1 MNENKL
7 TVSSSPH
14 IRSALTTQKIMLYVI
29 IALLPAC
36 AVSVYVFGLKAL
48 LLMAVCVAGAVATE
62 YVIQRL
68 LKKEVTVS
76 DLSAAVTG
84 LLLALN
90 LPVKAPWWMALIG
103 SVVAIALVK
112 QLYGGLG
119 NNFMNPALAA
129 RAVLMISWPALMS
142 GSAFIP
148 AADTVTTATPLV
160 TAIGPAAESMSAATS
175 SASVAVSDPPSL
187 LAMFLGFPKV
197 YGCIGEISAAALLL
211 GGIFLVAKKVI
222 SPRIPVVYIGTVAV
236 FSFLAGYGV
245 EGTLYQLCA
254 GGLML
259 GAIFM
264 ATDYVTSPTTPVGQT
279 IFALGCGIITCVIR
293 FYGSYPEGV
302 SFAIL
307 LMNVA
312 APLIEKYTKIKKYGV
327 VKK

>member
-36 AVSVYVFGLKAL
+36 AVSVYVYGLKAL
-48 LLMAVCVAGAVATE
+48 LLMAICVAGAVATE
-62 YVIQRL
+62 YILQKL

-129 RAVLMISWPALMS
+129 RAVLMVSWPALMS

-148 AADTVTTATPLV
+148 AADTVTSATPLV
-160 TAIGPAAESMSAATS
+160 TAGTAEAPT
-175 SASVAVSDPPSL
+175 L

-197 YGCIGEISAAALLL
+197 YGCLGEISAAALLL

-222 SPRIPVVYIGTVAV
+222 SPRIPVIYIATVAV
-236 FSFLAGYGV
+236 FSLLAGYGV

-259 GAIFM
+259 GAVFM

>member
-36 AVSVYVFGLKAL
+36 AVSVYVYGLKAL
-48 LLMAVCVAGAVATE
+48 LLMAICVAGAVATE
-62 YVIQRL
+62 YVLQKL

-129 RAVLMISWPALMS
+129 RAVLMVSWPALMS

-148 AADTVTTATPLV
+148 AADTVTSATPLV
-160 TAIGPAAESMSAATS
+160 TAGTAEA
-175 SASVAVSDPPSL
+175 PSL

-197 YGCIGEISAAALLL
+197 YGCLGEISAAALLL

-222 SPRIPVVYIGTVAV
+222 SPRIPVIYIATVAV
-236 FSFLAGYGV
+236 FSLLAGYGV

-259 GAIFM
+259 GAVFM

>member
-36 AVSVYVFGLKAL
+36 AVSVYVYGLKAL
-48 LLMAVCVAGAVATE
+48 LLMAVCVIGAVATE

-68 LKKEVTVS
+68 LKKEVSVS

-90 LPVKAPWWMALIG
+90 LPVNAPVWMALIG
-103 SVVAIALVK
+103 SIVAIALVK

-142 GSAFIP
+142 GAAFIP
-148 AADTVTTATPLV
+148 AADTVTSATPLV
-160 TAIGPAAESMSAATS
+160 TAGTAEA
-175 SASVAVSDPPSL
+175 PSL

-197 YGCIGEISAAALLL
+197 YGCLGEISAAALIL
-211 GGIFLVAKKVI
+211 GGIFLVVKKVI
-222 SPRIPVVYIGTVAV
+222 NPRIPLIYIATVAV
-236 FSFLAGYGV
+236 FALLAGYGV

-264 ATDYVTSPTTPVGQT
+264 ATDYVTSPTTPLGQV

-312 APLIEKYTKIKKYGV
+312 SPLIEKYTKIKKYGV

>member
-36 AVSVYVFGLKAL
+36 AVSVYVYGLKAL
-48 LLMAVCVAGAVATE
+48 LLMAICVAGAVATE
-62 YVIQRL
+62 YVLQKL

-129 RAVLMISWPALMS
+129 RAVLMVSWPALMS

-148 AADTVTTATPLV
+148 AADTVTSATPLV
-160 TAIGPAAESMSAATS
+160 TAGTAEA
-175 SASVAVSDPPSL
+175 PSL

-197 YGCIGEISAAALLL
+197 YGCLGEISAAALLL
-211 GGIFLVAKKVI
+211 GGIFLVAKKII
-222 SPRIPVVYIGTVAV
+222 SPRIPVIYIATVAV
-236 FSFLAGYGV
+236 FSLLAGYGV

-259 GAIFM
+259 GAVFM

>member
-36 AVSVYVFGLKAL
+36 AVSVYVYGLRAL
-48 LLMAVCVAGAVATE
+48 LLMAICVAGAVATE
-62 YVIQRL
+62 YVLQKL

-129 RAVLMISWPALMS
+129 RAVLMVSWPALMS

-148 AADTVTTATPLV
+148 AADTVTSATPLV
-160 TAIGPAAESMSAATS
+160 TAGTAEA
-175 SASVAVSDPPSL
+175 PSL

-197 YGCIGEISAAALLL
+197 YGCLGEISAAALLL

-222 SPRIPVVYIGTVAV
+222 SPRIPVIYIATVAV
-236 FSFLAGYGV
+236 FSLLAGYGV

-259 GAIFM
+259 GAVFM

>member
-1 MNENKL
+1 
-7 TVSSSPH
+7 
-14 IRSALTTQKIMLYVI
+14 MLYVI

-36 AVSVYVFGLKAL
+36 AVSVYVYGLKAL
-48 LLMAVCVAGAVATE
+48 LLMAICVAGAVATE
-62 YVIQRL
+62 YVLQKL

-129 RAVLMISWPALMS
+129 RAVLMVSWPALMS

-148 AADTVTTATPLV
+148 AADTVTSATPLV
-160 TAIGPAAESMSAATS
+160 TAGTAEA
-175 SASVAVSDPPSL
+175 PSL

-197 YGCIGEISAAALLL
+197 YGCLGEISAAALLL
-211 GGIFLVAKKVI
+211 GGIFLVAKKII
-222 SPRIPVVYIGTVAV
+222 SPRIPVIYIATVAV
-236 FSFLAGYGV
+236 FSLLAGYGV

-259 GAIFM
+259 GAVFM

>member
-1 MNENKL
+1 
-7 TVSSSPH
+7 
-14 IRSALTTQKIMLYVI
+14 MLYVI

-36 AVSVYVFGLKAL
+36 AVSVYVYGLKAL
-48 LLMAVCVAGAVATE
+48 LLMAICVAGAVATE
-62 YVIQRL
+62 YVLQKL

-129 RAVLMISWPALMS
+129 RAVLMVSWPALMS

-148 AADTVTTATPLV
+148 AADTVTSATPLV
-160 TAIGPAAESMSAATS
+160 TAGTAEA
-175 SASVAVSDPPSL
+175 PSL

-197 YGCIGEISAAALLL
+197 YGCLGEISAAALLL

-222 SPRIPVVYIGTVAV
+222 SPRIPVIYIATVAV
-236 FSFLAGYGV
+236 FSLLAGYGV

-259 GAIFM
+259 GAVFM